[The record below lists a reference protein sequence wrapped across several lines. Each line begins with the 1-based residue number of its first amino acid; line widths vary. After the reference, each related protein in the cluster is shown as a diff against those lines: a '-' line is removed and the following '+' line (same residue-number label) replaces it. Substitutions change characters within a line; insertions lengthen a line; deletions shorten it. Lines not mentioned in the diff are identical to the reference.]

1 MLITACE
8 QVFNTPRCDL
18 CSSAQPPPAC
28 ARPRPQ
34 WAGEWTVT
42 LPASQKPGGPAG
54 IALVAGPRSP
64 PPPGAGWVFA
74 LLPPAP
80 FSDGTLPP
88 MGPSPPSS
96 APKDAA
102 LGCVV
107 SARVPMGAWGQTRAS
122 LEGRGSRQWAAGPGA
137 KEGQRAGQTPALRP
151 PPAPSRRGVGLPSAQ
166 PAARRVFLGFIF
178 AIKRYP

>member
-1 MLITACE
+1 MRPLLLGTAPSRLR
-8 QVFNTPRCDL
+8 QA
-18 CSSAQPPPAC
+18 SAHWG
-28 ARPRPQ
+28 RGVT
-34 WAGEWTVT
+34 GEWTVT

-54 IALVAGPRSP
+54 IALVAGPR
-64 PPPGAGWVFA
+64 PPPGSGWVFA

-107 SARVPMGAWGQTRAS
+107 PARVPMGAWGQTRAR

-137 KEGQRAGQTPALRP
+137 KEGQLAGQTPALRP
-151 PPAPSRRGVGLPSAQ
+151 PPAPSGRGVGLPSAQ
-166 PAARRVFLGFIF
+166 PAARCQTGFPWFYICN
-178 AIKRYP
+178 

>member
-1 MLITACE
+1 MLITVCE

-54 IALVAGPRSP
+54 IALVAGPRP

-107 SARVPMGAWGQTRAS
+107 PARVPMGAWGQTRAR

-137 KEGQRAGQTPALRP
+137 KEG
-151 PPAPSRRGVGLPSAQ
+151 RGVGLPSAQ
-166 PAARRVFLGFIF
+166 PAARCQTGFPWFYICN
-178 AIKRYP
+178 